1 MNSTWTFENQSIFP
15 VLALLYKSSSK
26 LKITLLDFLPIQH
39 NSVQQT
45 VNRSMQANDIQSMY
59 FLCIRPQI
67 TTCLSV
73 CPSVCLSVCLS
84 RSGGRCPIAHFS
96 TIPTGGTEAYLL
108 LGWTLCQVVQFQ
120 TLADVSVLWPR
131 YLTEKVTPK
140 NYIVFNLIKTLH
152 EV

>member
-73 CPSVCLSVCLS
+73 CLSVCPGQ
-84 RSGGRCPIAHFS
+84 GGGVQLLTFQPSLLEVQRPICYWA
-96 TIPTGGTEAYLL
+96 G
-108 LGWTLCQVVQFQ
+108 LCVKWSSFRP
-120 TLADVSVLWPR
+120 W
-131 YLTEKVTPK
+131 LTSACCGQDT
-140 NYIVFNLIKTLH
+140 
-152 EV
+152 